1 MRSPCSLVI
10 VLLLF
15 ALLGSTQPILGQG
28 MDPTIHPEK
37 IRQVTEH
44 VHVIPDENRPLVP
57 NVGFV
62 VGSRAILVIDTGLG
76 HENGAIVLE
85 AARSLSESENIFVVS
100 SHTHPEHDLG
110 SIAFPDGATII
121 RSHRQEQDI
130 EEIGMSLANRFAEF
144 SQRTA
149 ELLEGAVIR
158 PSDIVFEDRLEIDL
172 GDVTVELINAGPA
185 HTRGDIAVY
194 VEKDRVL
201 FTGDVVM
208 NQFPM
213 PLAPNG
219 SVGMWL
225 EILDR
230 LEALQPEWVI
240 PCHYDIGG
248 VELIQN
254 YRRFFTALHSR
265 AEEMHQN
272 GVADNVI
279 TDTLSEEVP
288 PMFAD
293 WSDTGR
299 IGASIRL
306 VMRDFN
312 Q

>member
-1 MRSPCSLVI
+1 MCSHRFSVF
-10 VLLLF
+10 VFLLSAF
-15 ALLGSTQPILGQG
+15 LGSIQPILGQG

-37 IRQVTEH
+37 IRQVTDH

-76 HENGAIVLE
+76 QENGAIVLE
-85 AARSLSESENIFVVS
+85 AARSLSESEKIFVIS
-100 SHTHPEHDLG
+100 THTHPEHDLG
-110 SIAFPDGATII
+110 SMAFPDRTTII

-158 PSDIVFEDRLEIDL
+158 PSDIVFEDHLEIDL
-172 GDVTVELINAGPA
+172 GHVTVELINAGPA

-194 VEKDRVL
+194 VEKDNVL

-208 NQFPM
+208 NQYPM

-219 SVGMWL
+219 SVGKWL
-225 EILDR
+225 ETLDR
-230 LEALQPEWVI
+230 FEALQPEWVI
-240 PCHYDIGG
+240 PCHYDLGG

-254 YRRFFTALHSR
+254 YRRFFTELHAR
-265 AEEMHQN
+265 AQAMHQD
-272 GVADNVI
+272 GIADQAI

-306 VMRDFN
+306 IMLDFN